1 MRFSKFVWVLLIALF
16 FAHIG
21 TRPLANPD
29 EGRYA
34 GMGLEMLQTG
44 DWIVPHL
51 NGLIYFEKPPL
62 AYWTI
67 ALGEYIF
74 GANFFGARF
83 FNALFSLLTCVVLFL
98 FCKRFLSKRIG
109 VWAAFIYG
117 TSALPFG
124 MSQMLTLDNAL
135 TFFLTATLLLFAS
148 GFLEENKNTSTKIFL
163 FAYVFMGLTILTKG
177 LIGIVFPG
185 LIGLP
190 WLIYTG
196 YIKKLTQAHLFKG
209 VCIVL
214 LITAPW
220 HCLVQQRYDC
230 FFNFYFWHEH
240 FERYLTSVHNRTK
253 PFYFLINS
261 FLLGLIPWL
270 FFLPRATYCA
280 FKTIENTLQKRI
292 IVFSLLWSS
301 LIVLFFSRSHS
312 QLIPYILPAL
322 SGIAIVLA
330 YGISKMDFKKLYGEC
345 LLWGILYWVAACF
358 IPLALRKKGLEPIS
372 MGLILLAQI
381 VLLAGSGWALY
392 CLLRRQA
399 KRSFYTLLITTIVL
413 YFLLPIYLPYCQ
425 RLRCDGVCHY
435 LKNKPTSSENVYCA
449 FNYFND
455 LPFYLKHS
463 VGTIDCIPEEHTLG
477 YKTEPCS
484 YYKSLSAF
492 KQVWQGNNVCYVVV
506 QKGNENVFLASMKY
520 APLYLV
526 YQDSFFSLYANRSDG

>member
-1 MRFSKFVWVLLIALF
+1 MKFFKFIWVLLIALF
-16 FAHIG
+16 FVHIG

-34 GMGLEMLQTG
+34 GIGLEMLQTG
-44 DWIVPHL
+44 DWLVPHL

-67 ALGEYIF
+67 AWGEYIF
-74 GANFFGARF
+74 GANYFGARF
-83 FNALFSLLTCVVLFL
+83 FNALFSFLTCLVLFL
-98 FCKRFLSKRIG
+98 FCKRFLSVRIG
-109 VWAAFIYG
+109 IWAALIYG

-124 MSQMLTLDNAL
+124 MSQMLTLDNTL
-135 TFFLTATLLLFAS
+135 TFFLTTTLLLFAS
-148 GFLEENKNTSTKIFL
+148 GFLEENKNISKKIFL

-177 LIGIVFPG
+177 LIGIVLPG

-196 YIKKLTQAHLFKG
+196 YIKKLPQAHLFKG
-209 VCIVL
+209 FCIVL

-270 FFLPRATYCA
+270 FFLPRAICCA
-280 FKTIENTLQKRI
+280 FKKVENVLQKRI

-322 SGIAIVLA
+322 SGIVIVLA
-330 YGISKMDFKKLYGEC
+330 CGISKMDFKRIYGEC
-345 LLWGILYWVAACF
+345 LLWAILYFVSACF
-358 IPLALRKKGLEPIS
+358 IPLALCKNALEPVS
-372 MGLILLAQI
+372 KTLILLAQS
-381 VLLAGSGWALY
+381 VLFVGSGWALY
-392 CLLRRQA
+392 CLFR
-399 KRSFYTLLITTIVL
+399 KHTERSFWVLLVTTIVL

-425 RLRCDGVCHY
+425 KLRGDGVCYY
-435 LKNKPTSSENVYCA
+435 LKNKQTSSANIFCA

-463 VGTIDCIPEEHTLG
+463 VGTVDCIPEEHTLG
-477 YKTEPCS
+477 YKTEPCD

-492 KQVWQGNNVCYVVV
+492 KNVWLQNKTCYAIVKRGQEDIFVSRMS
-506 QKGNENVFLASMKY
+506 NTSLFLI
-520 APLYLV
+520 
-526 YQDSFFSLYANRSDG
+526 YQDAFFSLYTNRSDE